1 MTDASEPKAADVQ
14 VPDIEAIRQK
24 LLSRLGAQQDLP
36 AARMIIEAVLDALRE
51 AHDD

>member
-1 MTDASEPKAADVQ
+1 MTDTSQSREADVET
-14 VPDIEAIRQK
+14 PDLEAIRRQ